1 MDQTSRQRTR
11 GIRTIGRLSAPADD
25 LLLAQ
30 WPTPVDLALQRQ
42 DIAISSEW
50 RRSSQLAEPA
60 PRASGA
66 AEIGNFEY
74 LVAQY
79 EDHQQRV
86 IDRLLQTID
95 AELDGRDP
103 LPLAFDPPSAPLDT
117 VLAAL
122 DQAGKYGDLD
132 ADSVITI
139 RSRLR
144 RLGESVARLW
154 ALVDLHRCGL
164 ITCTELRR
172 KRDLVAGDPDDLPH

>member
-11 GIRTIGRLSAPADD
+11 GIRTIGRLSAPSDD

-30 WPTPVDLALQRQ
+30 WPTPVDPALQRQ

-50 RRSSQLAEPA
+50 RRAPQPPVPA
-60 PRASGA
+60 SHTPGA

-86 IDRLLQTID
+86 IHRLLQTID
-95 AELDGRDP
+95 AELDERDA
-103 LPLAFDPPSAPLDT
+103 LPLAFDPPPVPLDT

-122 DQAGKYGDLD
+122 EQAGKFGDLET
-132 ADSVITI
+132 DSVTAA
-139 RSRLR
+139 RAKLL

-154 ALVDLHRCGL
+154 ALVDLHRCGH
-164 ITCTELRR
+164 ITTGELRR
-172 KRDLVAGDPDDLPH
+172 KRDLVAGDRDAFPR